1 MPGVSLLDGKPVSII
16 LVCMETLDYDPAL
29 WAVEKSDFTL
39 EEIQDQVLRGT
50 NVFIDS
56 ETCGLNSMMVLWQFA
71 IDDGPI
77 YLHNIWKKPVW
88 FTKRLFEM
96 LMQLNYIGFNLSFDH
111 FHVAKIYTIWNLLPD
126 DWIPE
131 DHIEEIALHFERAG
145 MDGPC
150 IKPKAACDLLLHSR
164 KGEFQTLMARAD
176 IRIRRVPTVL
186 AYALAKELE
195 RRIEIDGI
203 YFAKAKD
210 PEAPRWMVYDRKDR
224 EGLIDADFKDVVLKF
239 KAAGGLKYLAEYV
252 LKLKPRFHFDD
263 VELPREQSP
272 PDKKLGFVP
281 YALGMAPGGAKD
293 DWKIYDKTRKVRG
306 HAWPFWIKKHIDHWA
321 SNLNAREYGFY
332 DIVYTRALYDYFSRP
347 EPGDDD
353 SELACMV
360 GVVRWHGFEID
371 APGMRKLLNKARAR
385 VNASPVNINSVK
397 AVREYVEAALDSI
410 EGLPLSISTRKANLI
425 AVSKMCIG
433 KSEHGTTCTKCDG
446 TGCKRCCGKGIM
458 DADREIVYD
467 STGGIKIGNHPG
479 AALAAE
485 LLEVKAA
492 FKEIEIFEKLLQAGR
507 FHPDFSVIGT
517 LSTRMSG
524 GAGGL
529 NAQGIKHTKEVR
541 KLFPLKWEG
550 AVLSGGDFDS
560 FEVVL
565 AATVYNDKDLI
576 EALTRKIECKGCPHG
591 QVCPQCEGSGQ
602 TKTGHK
608 CKFCIEDDDK
618 NATGKYRCPSC
629 GGKGWFRKKIHAL
642 FGMAMY
648 PGRSYEDI
656 MASDGTSFDMYTRG
670 KSGVFGM
677 IYGGDWKTLVKNFGL
692 EEHVAREAEERFFKM
707 FPGIKRSRMRVTNM
721 FNSMRQIEGGNV
733 VWRDP
738 EEYVES
744 FLGFRRYFTLE
755 NKICKALYQLARKPP
770 KEWRDK
776 KFTEVKVVRSMTK
789 GVQNASGAVLS
800 ALYGAAF
807 QIQNANVRAAANH
820 EVQSPGGQIT
830 KASQRKIWDL
840 QPHGVHPLYVAPLNV
855 HDEIMVVNDPSYT
868 DRVAEVVAESVESFR
883 DRVPLIGMTWNKQQ
897 ENWAEK
903 KGGSVTV
910 KIQAPE
916 MA

>member
-1 MPGVSLLDGKPVSII
+1 M
-16 LVCMETLDYDPAL
+16 DYNPAL
-29 WAVEKSDFTL
+29 WDAKKSDFTL
-39 EEIQDQVLRGT
+39 KEILDQVRRGR
-50 NVFIDS
+50 NAFIDS
-56 ETCGLNSMMVLWQFA
+56 ETVGLNSMMVFWQFA

-77 YLHNIWKKPVW
+77 YLHNVWKKPVW

-96 LMQLNYIGFNLSFDH
+96 LMELNMVGFNLSFDH
-111 FHVAKIYTIWNLLPD
+111 FHLAKVYTIWSLLPD

-131 DHIEEIALHFERAG
+131 DHIEEIAVKYEKAG

-186 AYALAKELE
+186 AYAAAKELE

-203 YFAKAKD
+203 YFAKSKD
-210 PEAPRWMVYDRKDR
+210 PEAPRWLVYDRKDK
-224 EGLIDADFKDVVLKF
+224 EGIIDPEFKDVCLKF
-239 KAAGGLKYLAEYV
+239 KPAGGLKYLAEYV

-263 VELPREQSP
+263 VELPRDQGP

-281 YALGMAPGGAKD
+281 FALGMAPGGPED
-293 DWKIYDKTRKVRG
+293 EWRIYDKNKKPRG
-306 HAWPFWIKKHIDHWA
+306 HAWPYWIKRHIDHWA
-321 SNLNAREYGFY
+321 ENANAREYAFY
-332 DIVYTRALYDYFSRP
+332 DIVYTRGLYKYFNEP

-371 APGMRKLLNKARAR
+371 KPGMRKLLQKAQER
-385 VNASPVNINSVK
+385 VDASPVNINSVK
-397 AVREYVEAALDSI
+397 EVREYI
-410 EGLPLSISTRKANLI
+410 EGGLNWTEGLALSVSTRKANLI
-425 AVSKMCIG
+425 AISKMCIG
-433 KSEHGTTCTKCDG
+433 QDEHGTTCNKCDG
-446 TGCKRCCGKGIM
+446 DGCQRCVGQGVM
-458 DADREIVYD
+458 DANKEIIYD
-467 STGGIKIGNHPG
+467 NTGGIKVGNLPA

-492 FKEIEIFEKLLQAGR
+492 FKEIEIYQKLLQAGR
-507 FHPDFSVIGT
+507 FHPDFNVIGT

-524 GAGGL
+524 GSGGL

-541 KLFPLKWEG
+541 KLFPLKWAG
-550 AVLSGGDFDS
+550 SVLSGGDFDS

-565 AATVYNDKDLI
+565 AATVYNDKDLTD
-576 EALTRKIECKGCPHG
+576 ALTNKIACNECPHG
-591 QVCPQCEGSGQ
+591 ETCKQCKGSGI
-602 TKTGHK
+602 TSTGHK
-608 CKFCIEDDDK
+608 CKFCIEDEDK
-618 NATGKYRCPSC
+618 NATGKYRCPAC

-677 IYGGDWKTLVKNFGL
+677 IYGGDWNTLVKNFGL
-692 EEHVAREAEERFFKM
+692 EEDVAKEAEARFFRM
-707 FPGIKRSRMRVTNM
+707 FPGIKRSRQRVENM
-721 FNSMRQIEGGNV
+721 FQSMKQIDGGNV

-738 EEYVES
+738 DEHIES

-755 NKICKALYQLARKPP
+755 NRICKALYQMARKPP
-770 KEWRDK
+770 KEWRDARFK
-776 KFTEVKVVRSMTK
+776 DIKVVRSIKK
-789 GVQNASGAVLS
+789 GVQGASGAVLS
-800 ALYGAAF
+800 ALYGSAF
-807 QIQNANVRAAANH
+807 AIQNANVRAAANH
-820 EVQSPGGQIT
+820 EVQSPGGQIC
-830 KASQRKIWDL
+830 KRVQRLIWDL
-840 QPHGVHPLYVAPLNV
+840 QPSGVHPLYVAPLNV
-855 HDEIMVVNDPSYT
+855 HDEIMTVNHPDYV
-868 DRVAEVVAESVESFR
+868 DRVAEAVVEGVESFR

-903 KGGSVTV
+903 KSGSDTV

-916 MA
+916 MAA